1 MKLAHIALW
10 VEDLE
15 MMKDWYSH
23 SFGMR
28 AGEKYENLVK
38 GFQSYFL
45 SFGAGS
51 QIELMKKSGI
61 AETPSPRG
69 MNSGFAHFA
78 ISVGS
83 KTKVNEMTENF
94 RNSGIKIIGEPRT
107 TGDGYYESVIE
118 DPEGNWIEVTS

>member
-1 MKLAHIALW
+1 MKLGHIALW

-15 MMKDWYSH
+15 KMKDWYCLCFDMS
-23 SFGMR
+23 
-28 AGEKYENLVK
+28 AGEKYENPAK

-61 AETPSPRG
+61 QETPSPRG

-83 KTKVNEMTENF
+83 KAKVNEMTENF
-94 RNSGIKIIGEPRT
+94 RNEGIKIIGEPRT
-107 TGDGYYESVIE
+107 TGDGYYESLIE
-118 DPEGNWIEVTS
+118 DPEGNWIEITS

>member
-1 MKLAHIALW
+1 MKIAHIALW

-15 MMKDWYSH
+15 RMKGWYCS
-23 SFGMR
+23 SFQMT
-28 AGEKYENLVK
+28 AGEKYENPTK

-45 SFGAGS
+45 SFGEGS
-51 QIELMKKSGI
+51 RIELMKKSGI
-61 AETPSPRG
+61 SPSLSPRG

-83 KTKVNEMTENF
+83 EIKVDKLTQVFRTK
-94 RNSGIKIIGEPRT
+94 GIKIIGEPRT

-118 DPEGNWIEVTS
+118 DPEGNWIEITI